1 MRGAL
6 HRAVT
11 RPHGCCSHFCADG
24 KANPPEEQSQE
35 QPMLLPASGSSGPLQ
50 PRFYVK
56 HAASSQ
62 FVIIHDN
69 GSQGSAEQ
77 LRWKLYSHQRISCT
91 PTSTSCLPPAEEG
104 GAVGSWKSCWPG
116 GLPWASFIV
125 GILQPDFWGT
135 LHHALPFSR
144 GEGSGDE
151 KEPDHCM
158 PDLHPQAERH
168 LHLYLEHISS
178 N

>member
-35 QPMLLPASGSSGPLQ
+35 QPMQLPASGSSGPLQ

-104 GAVGSWKSCWPG
+104 GAVGSWKSCWPRGSPLGQFHSRDSTTRFLGDPTPCPPFQSG
-116 GLPWASFIV
+116 GGQW
-125 GILQPDFWGT
+125 
-135 LHHALPFSR
+135 
-144 GEGSGDE
+144 
-151 KEPDHCM
+151 
-158 PDLHPQAERH
+158 
-168 LHLYLEHISS
+168 
-178 N
+178 